1 MWRQMQVKPLKVGR
15 MTKGKNL
22 LEPQE
27 QGIEW
32 IHKALHMDKL
42 IHVRIS
48 FLSIEIKHKTGGTDF
63 YHNFVKARKIQSSW
77 EPPSDRTQH

>member
-27 QGIEW
+27 QGIE
-32 IHKALHMDKL
+32 
-42 IHVRIS
+42 
-48 FLSIEIKHKTGGTDF
+48 
-63 YHNFVKARKIQSSW
+63 
-77 EPPSDRTQH
+77 